1 MDEKFQC
8 EYAISKRWAEAMFWR
23 RVPLVSVFTSAL
35 FSLVLFGLAWYVK
48 TVWLKIVCLVCGLG
62 LVVWNV
68 ISIGKHASRE
78 FQGNGHVAVTIE
90 NDEVRLVLTLENQP
104 EKCVTQSLSQFGAF
118 RRRGKWLLL
127 KRKDQSGDLYV
138 CGSSSEL
145 RKLAALLKKR
155 LDGTFRM
162 DGHARKRDGAR
173 AAGRWIRDRRLD
185 LFPGSNRCP
194 DGVGETR
201 RVHYPYPMDTNG
213 RGTNI
218 FGLDRRKSSLPCGAD
233 RKRRRNDVNRAIPL
247 S

>member
-48 TVWLKIVCLVCGLG
+48 NVWLKIVCLVCGLG

-155 LDGTFRM
+155 GLMELSGWTDTLGKGMVLVLLVAGFAIAVSTFFPDRT
-162 DGHARKRDGAR
+162 GALM
-173 AAGRWIRDRRLD
+173 AWEKQGGYIIHTRWTQTDEAQTSSVWTVENLLYRVERIEKD
-185 LFPGSNRCP
+185 
-194 DGVGETR
+194 GET
-201 RVHYPYPMDTNG
+201 T
-213 RGTNI
+213 
-218 FGLDRRKSSLPCGAD
+218 
-233 RKRRRNDVNRAIPL
+233 
-247 S
+247 